1 MTKSTTS
8 LFKGVGLGM
17 AAGLVAGAAGT
28 LMLSDSRR
36 SKNRL
41 SGALRS
47 MENVLENMQDLFRS

>member
-1 MTKSTTS
+1 
-8 LFKGVGLGM
+8 M